1 MEVGEGI
8 HVVPEG
14 MVDRQGGVGECERV
28 FQVGELVE
36 FWSGTVVRA
45 YRTDSGEPA
54 YVKEIEGS
62 GWYGIKMVGS
72 FGGTNRR
79 VFWKNLFKDSSF
91 ARKVVSAGGA
101 RVRTKARM
109 QERAIDEA
117 QAKLGQE
124 LRETRRKLEIK
135 DKETKDIE
143 NQGEERLK
151 GQEEWAKRA
160 EKVMKEG
167 HKRELAEV
175 REDLKRNREEGIQLH
190 RELVRDV
197 RLKTR
202 TIQRELEETQQELLE
217 KVNANDVLVTAV
229 SKGTGKLRSLRE
241 GGLRWKT
248 KYLAS
253 QDDVKGKTRQIRKDL
268 AKTQQDLL
276 QTKGTNVELVQEVSI
291 GAAKL
296 SRIRDDGFMWKSK
309 YLLGQ
314 EEVRLRGVKLDEA
327 KETIRD
333 LGKECKSANK
343 RYADMHADLR
353 AQLDAACTQ
362 AKVALYLVFFFSSCL
377 SELFLRPSSNTYH
390 LTLTGFR

>member
-1 MEVGEGI
+1 MEVGDGI

-14 MVDRQGGVGECERV
+14 MGDMQGGFGECERV

-36 FWSGTVVRA
+36 FWSGTVKRG
-45 YRTDSGEPA
+45 YLTNSGEPA
-54 YVKEIEGS
+54 YVKEIQGS

-72 FGGTNRR
+72 FGGRNRR

-91 ARKVVSAGGA
+91 AKKVLSAGGAHGGA

-109 QERAIDEA
+109 QERAVDDA
-117 QAKLGQE
+117 HAKLGQE
-124 LRETRRKLEIK
+124 LRETRRQLEIK
-135 DKETKDIE
+135 DKKTKDVE
-143 NQGEERLK
+143 KLGEERLK

-160 EKVMKEG
+160 EKVLKEG

-175 REDLKRNREEGIQLH
+175 REDLKRNREEDMQLH

-202 TIQRELEETQQELLE
+202 TIQRELEETQQDLLE
-217 KVNANDVLVTAV
+217 KVKANDVLVTAV
-229 SKGTGKLRSLRE
+229 SKGTGQLRNLRKGE
-241 GGLRWKT
+241 LRWKT

-253 QDDVKGKTRQIRKDL
+253 QEDVKGKTRQIRRDL
-268 AKTQQDLL
+268 AKTQQDLFD
-276 QTKGTNVELVQEVSI
+276 TKGTNEGLVQEVSK

-296 SRIRDDGFMWKSK
+296 NRFQDEGLMWKRK
-309 YLLGQ
+309 FLLGQ

-333 LGKECKSANK
+333 LGKECKSANT

-362 AKVALYLVFFFSSCL
+362 AKVSLYPVFFFSSCH
-377 SELFLRPSSNTYH
+377 S
-390 LTLTGFR
+390 

>member
-1 MEVGEGI
+1 MDGEEGI
-8 HVVPEG
+8 QFVSDAMG
-14 MVDRQGGVGECERV
+14 DMQGDVWECERL
-28 FQVGELVE
+28 FEVGELVV
-36 FWSGTVVRA
+36 FWAGTAVRG
-45 YRTDSGEPA
+45 YRTDSGDPV
-54 YVKEIEGS
+54 YVKEIQGS

-72 FGGTNRR
+72 FRGRNRR

-91 ARKVVSAGGA
+91 AKKVVSAGGA

-109 QERAIDEA
+109 QERATDEA

-124 LRETRRKLEIK
+124 LRETRRILQIK
-135 DKETKDIE
+135 DKETKDIQK
-143 NQGEERLK
+143 QGEERVK
-151 GQEEWAKRA
+151 GQEAWAKRA
-160 EKVMKEG
+160 EKVLKEG
-167 HKRELAEV
+167 HKRELADV
-175 REDLKRNREEGIQLH
+175 REDLKRNREEDKQLH
-190 RELVRDV
+190 LELVRDV

-202 TIQRELEETQQELLE
+202 TIQRELEETQEDLLE
-217 KVNANDVLVTAV
+217 KVKANDVLVTAV
-229 SKGTGKLRSLRE
+229 SKGTGQLRSLRE

-248 KYLAS
+248 KFLAS

-276 QTKGTNVELVQEVSI
+276 QTKGTNVVLVEEVSK

-296 SRIRDDGFMWKSK
+296 SRCQDDGLMWKSK
-309 YLLGQ
+309 YLVGQ

-362 AKVALYLVFFFSSCL
+362 AKVSLYPVFFFSSCH
-377 SELFLRPSSNTYH
+377 S
-390 LTLTGFR
+390 